1 MDEKAKNDIVKIL
14 TDKKRYDLVAIMMTI
29 FEEMDSDFEYDSPEE
44 PIEEYYERNS
54 VDEDIS
60 YSITAE
66 GFHYLN

>member
-14 TDKKRYDLVAIMMTI
+14 TDKKRFDLVAIMMTI

-44 PIEEYYERNS
+44 PVEEFYERDS
-54 VDEDIS
+54 VEEDTS
-60 YSITAE
+60 YSITPD

>member
-1 MDEKAKNDIVKIL
+1 MDEKSKNDIIKIL
-14 TDKKRYDLVAIMMTI
+14 TDKKRFDLVAIMMSI
-29 FEEMDSDFEYDSPEE
+29 FEEIDSDFEYDSPEE
-44 PIEEYYERNS
+44 PIEEYFERNS

>member
-1 MDEKAKNDIVKIL
+1 MDEKSKNDIIKIL
-14 TDKKRYDLVAIMMTI
+14 TDKKRYDLVAIMMSI

-44 PIEEYYERNS
+44 PIEQYYERNS

>member
-1 MDEKAKNDIVKIL
+1 MDEKSKNDIIKIL
-14 TDKKRYDLVAIMMTI
+14 TDKKRYDLVAIMMSI
-29 FEEMDSDFEYDSPEE
+29 FEEIDSDFEYDSPEE

>member
-1 MDEKAKNDIVKIL
+1 MDEKAKNDIIKIL
-14 TDKKRYDLVAIMMTI
+14 TDKKRYDLVAIMMSI

-44 PIEEYYERNS
+44 PVEEYYERDS
-54 VDEDIS
+54 VEEDIS

>member
-1 MDEKAKNDIVKIL
+1 MDEKSKNDIIKIL
-14 TDKKRYDLVAIMMTI
+14 TDKKRYDLVAIMMSI

-44 PIEEYYERNS
+44 PVEEYYERDS
-54 VDEDIS
+54 VEEDIS

>member
-1 MDEKAKNDIVKIL
+1 MDEKSKNDIIKIL
-14 TDKKRYDLVAIMMTI
+14 TDKKRYDLVAIMMSI

>member
-14 TDKKRYDLVAIMMTI
+14 TDKKRFDLVAIMMTI

-44 PIEEYYERNS
+44 PIEEYFERNS